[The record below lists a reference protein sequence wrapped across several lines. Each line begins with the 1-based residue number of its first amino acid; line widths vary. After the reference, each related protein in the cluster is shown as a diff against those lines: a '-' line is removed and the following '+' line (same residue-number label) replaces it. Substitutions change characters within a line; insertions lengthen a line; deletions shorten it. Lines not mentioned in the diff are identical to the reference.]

1 MNTTASQPVS
11 GTPWSPEYERL
22 TIHCSSCPTCTA
34 VDKEGAN
41 LARPCA
47 EGRRVSAEYRQ
58 SRRGG

>member
-1 MNTTASQPVS
+1 MNTTASPS
-11 GTPWSPEYERL
+11 AAGAPWSPEYERL

-34 VDKEGAN
+34 VDKAGVN